1 MSVNDR
7 YAAVRKQR
15 LCYGCLGKGHA
26 IKDCKVNACGINGCI
41 KKHNRLLHSE
51 NQMDEG
57 NHAVNVS
64 AATINQSN
72 EVTSFLQIVPVSI
85 QSGGNRLNTYAFL
98 DSGPTVSFIDQSVQ
112 QKLRAQGTDVTLNI
126 AGIHGTKDLK
136 TEKVPL
142 KIKGLHSKVHSIEAF
157 AHPSISLGNTNYNY
171 NKLKQSFNHLS
182 VLPNKSFNLM
192 EVGIILGQDAYELQR
207 PLDYKIGTRSEPF
220 AVLTELGW
228 VVSGP
233 MTGKRRP
240 NVCHFAFTED
250 VKVAENIQTW
260 WDIETY
266 ASKINVV
273 SQSKKE
279 LQAQKM
285 LESTTKFTGE
295 RYEVG
300 MLWSEPEPNLPNNY
314 SSALGQ
320 LYSLERRFQRDPNL
334 KNLYQQSIDTDVE
347 KGFVKILDESEVKG
361 TFGKEWYL
369 PHHAVLNPNKPGKV
383 RRVCNAASKYKEVC
397 LNDKLLAGPDL
408 LHGLIGTIFRFRE
421 GPIALTADIESMFLQ
436 VQVPEQDR
444 SCLRFLWRP
453 RTNEPV
459 QIYEYQRHVFGAKSS
474 PSCANY
480 ALKRVGLDNEKEYP
494 IAAKAIQN
502 NFYMDDFIKSVQTPE
517 EAIEVF
523 NQLQPLLSQHGFELK
538 KWISNNDAVTEAIP
552 EDLMSIS
559 NTKQVEVEPSTEGSS
574 VLGLQWT
581 VTDDSL
587 QVCRGTNKEVE
598 APITQRKILSLVSS
612 VFDPIGLFA
621 PFSVH
626 MRRLLKSIWTKKG
639 QHWDNE
645 VEPSEEE
652 EFLRWKEQLPIVAET
667 SIDRR
672 YFNRER
678 DKAELHVFAD
688 ASEDTMCAVA
698 YLRSKPKDYSA
709 DLAFVI
715 GKCRVAPM
723 RHLSIPRL
731 ELQAAVMAV
740 RLKEQIVKEHE
751 MKINSCSFWSDS
763 TTVLQW
769 IHSSHRKQQVFVANR
784 VAEILDTTD
793 VSQWKHVSGIN
804 NPADIGTRA
813 INIEELKRSEWLT
826 GPAWLKQPESEWPQ
840 QVNLIFASD
849 EENIPSS
856 VFMIQAEEKK
866 AVIQWERFSN
876 FNRLVNTVAYVQR
889 ALKKHRPAT
898 LIVSTEEREKAK
910 ATIFK
915 LLQQEQFGEE
925 MKSLKA
931 EKENPKGSKILQF
944 SPFIDE
950 EGLIRAQ
957 GRIGKSQLDFN
968 AKHPILLHWK
978 HHAVELFLRN
988 EHKDNRH
995 EGTEHVRNI
1004 VQQKMWIL
1012 GIRNALRSIK
1022 NKCITCRKGRA
1033 QTIAPVMAGL
1043 PEERLDASTAFTNV
1057 GVDYFGP
1064 FIVKIGRRNEKR
1076 WCCLFTCLTMRAV
1089 HIEVVPKLDTDS
1101 CLNAIMRFI
1110 ARRGKPNTII
1120 SDNGTNFVGAERE
1133 FTEYVAAW
1141 NKEGIEEH
1149 LIQRGIRWKFNPP
1162 AAPHFGGVWERLV
1175 RSCKKAMYAVLGNRS
1190 VTEDVLSTTMCIVE
1204 RKTFDCSQFRC

>member
-1 MSVNDR
+1 
-7 YAAVRKQR
+7 
-15 LCYGCLGKGHA
+15 
-26 IKDCKVNACGINGCI
+26 
-41 KKHNRLLHSE
+41 
-51 NQMDEG
+51 
-57 NHAVNVS
+57 
-64 AATINQSN
+64 
-72 EVTSFLQIVPVSI
+72 
-85 QSGGNRLNTYAFL
+85 
-98 DSGPTVSFIDQSVQ
+98 
-112 QKLRAQGTDVTLNI
+112 
-126 AGIHGTKDLK
+126 
-136 TEKVPL
+136 
-142 KIKGLHSKVHSIEAF
+142 
-157 AHPSISLGNTNYNY
+157 
-171 NKLKQSFNHLS
+171 
-182 VLPNKSFNLM
+182 
-192 EVGIILGQDAYELQR
+192 
-207 PLDYKIGTRSEPF
+207 
-220 AVLTELGW
+220 
-228 VVSGP
+228 
-233 MTGKRRP
+233 
-240 NVCHFAFTED
+240 
-250 VKVAENIQTW
+250 
-260 WDIETY
+260 
-266 ASKINVV
+266 
-273 SQSKKE
+273 
-279 LQAQKM
+279 M

-300 MLWSEPEPNLPNNY
+300 MLWHEPEPNLPNNY

-334 KNLYQQSIDTDVE
+334 KILYQQSIDTDVE
-347 KGFVKILDESEVKG
+347 RGFVKILDESEVKG

-369 PHHAVLNPNKPGKV
+369 PHHPVLNPNKPGKV

-444 SCLRFLWRP
+444 SCLRLLWRP

-474 PSCANY
+474 PTCANY

-502 NFYMDDFIKSVQTPE
+502 NFYMDDIIKSVQTPE

-538 KWISNNDAVTEAIP
+538 KWISNNDAVTRAIP
-552 EDLMSIS
+552 EDLKSIS

-574 VLGLQWT
+574 ELGLQLT

-598 APITQRKILSLVSS
+598 APITQRKILSLLSS

-626 MRRLLKSIWTKKG
+626 MRRLLKGIWTKNG
-639 QHWDNE
+639 QHWGNE

-698 YLRSKPKDYSA
+698 YLRSKPKEYSA

-715 GKCRVAPM
+715 GKCRVVPM

-731 ELQAAVMAV
+731 ELQAAVTAV
-740 RLKEQIVKEHE
+740 RLKEQIVKKHE

-813 INIEELKRSEWLT
+813 INIGELKKSEWLT
-826 GPAWLKQPESEWPQ
+826 EPAWLKRPESEWPE

-889 ALKKHRPAT
+889 ALNKHKPAT
-898 LIVSTEEREKAK
+898 LVVSIEEREKAK

-915 LLQQEQFGEE
+915 LLQREQFGEE

-931 EKENPKGSKILQF
+931 EKEIPKVSKILQF
-944 SPFIDE
+944 FSFLDE
-950 EGLIRAQ
+950 EGLIRAK

-968 AKHPILLHWK
+968 ANIQYCYI
-978 HHAVELFLRN
+978 
-988 EHKDNRH
+988 
-995 EGTEHVRNI
+995 GNI
-1004 VQQKMWIL
+1004 VRLNYSCEMST
-1012 GIRNALRSIK
+1012 R
-1022 NKCITCRKGRA
+1022 
-1033 QTIAPVMAGL
+1033 TI
-1043 PEERLDASTAFTNV
+1043 ST
-1057 GVDYFGP
+1057 
-1064 FIVKIGRRNEKR
+1064 R
-1076 WCCLFTCLTMRAV
+1076 
-1089 HIEVVPKLDTDS
+1089 
-1101 CLNAIMRFI
+1101 
-1110 ARRGKPNTII
+1110 
-1120 SDNGTNFVGAERE
+1120 
-1133 FTEYVAAW
+1133 
-1141 NKEGIEEH
+1141 
-1149 LIQRGIRWKFNPP
+1149 
-1162 AAPHFGGVWERLV
+1162 
-1175 RSCKKAMYAVLGNRS
+1175 
-1190 VTEDVLSTTMCIVE
+1190 VLSM
-1204 RKTFDCSQFRC
+1204 

>member
-1 MSVNDR
+1 M
-7 YAAVRKQR
+7 
-15 LCYGCLGKGHA
+15 
-26 IKDCKVNACGINGCI
+26 
-41 KKHNRLLHSE
+41 
-51 NQMDEG
+51 
-57 NHAVNVS
+57 
-64 AATINQSN
+64 
-72 EVTSFLQIVPVSI
+72 
-85 QSGGNRLNTYAFL
+85 
-98 DSGPTVSFIDQSVQ
+98 
-112 QKLRAQGTDVTLNI
+112 
-126 AGIHGTKDLK
+126 
-136 TEKVPL
+136 
-142 KIKGLHSKVHSIEAF
+142 HSIEAF

-171 NKLKQSFNHLS
+171 NKLKQSFNHLN

-233 MTGKRRP
+233 MTGKKRQ
-240 NVCHFAFTED
+240 NVCHCAFTED

-285 LESTTKFTGE
+285 LESTSKFTGE
-295 RYEVG
+295 RYDVG

-334 KNLYQQSIDTDVE
+334 KSLYQQSIDTDVE
-347 KGFVKILDESEVKG
+347 KGFVKILDESNVKG

-369 PHHAVLNPNKPGKV
+369 PHQPVLNPNKPGKV

-397 LNDKLLAGPDL
+397 LNDKLLAGPDM

-453 RTNEPV
+453 RTNESV

-474 PSCANY
+474 PTCASY

-494 IAAKAIQN
+494 IATKAIQN
-502 NFYMDDFIKSVQTPE
+502 NFYMDDFIKSVETPD

-523 NQLQPLLSQHGFELK
+523 NQLQRLLSQHGFELK

-552 EDLMSIS
+552 EYLKSIS
-559 NTKQVEVEPSTEGSS
+559 DTKQVEVEPTTEGSS

-598 APITQRKILSLVSS
+598 TSITQRKILSLVSS

-626 MRRLLKSIWTKKG
+626 MRRLLKGIWTKNG

-652 EFLRWKEQLPIVAET
+652 EVEPSEI
-667 SIDRR
+667 
-672 YFNRER
+672 R
-678 DKAELHVFAD
+678 DKTELHVFAE

-698 YLRSKPKDYSA
+698 YLRSQPKKYSA

-731 ELQAAVMAV
+731 ELQAAVIAV

-769 IHSSHRKQQVFVANR
+769 IHSCHRK
-784 VAEILDTTD
+784 
-793 VSQWKHVSGIN
+793 
-804 NPADIGTRA
+804 
-813 INIEELKRSEWLT
+813 
-826 GPAWLKQPESEWPQ
+826 
-840 QVNLIFASD
+840 
-849 EENIPSS
+849 
-856 VFMIQAEEKK
+856 
-866 AVIQWERFSN
+866 
-876 FNRLVNTVAYVQR
+876 
-889 ALKKHRPAT
+889 
-898 LIVSTEEREKAK
+898 
-910 ATIFK
+910 
-915 LLQQEQFGEE
+915 
-925 MKSLKA
+925 
-931 EKENPKGSKILQF
+931 
-944 SPFIDE
+944 
-950 EGLIRAQ
+950 
-957 GRIGKSQLDFN
+957 
-968 AKHPILLHWK
+968 
-978 HHAVELFLRN
+978 
-988 EHKDNRH
+988 
-995 EGTEHVRNI
+995 
-1004 VQQKMWIL
+1004 
-1012 GIRNALRSIK
+1012 
-1022 NKCITCRKGRA
+1022 
-1033 QTIAPVMAGL
+1033 
-1043 PEERLDASTAFTNV
+1043 
-1057 GVDYFGP
+1057 
-1064 FIVKIGRRNEKR
+1064 
-1076 WCCLFTCLTMRAV
+1076 
-1089 HIEVVPKLDTDS
+1089 
-1101 CLNAIMRFI
+1101 
-1110 ARRGKPNTII
+1110 
-1120 SDNGTNFVGAERE
+1120 
-1133 FTEYVAAW
+1133 
-1141 NKEGIEEH
+1141 
-1149 LIQRGIRWKFNPP
+1149 
-1162 AAPHFGGVWERLV
+1162 
-1175 RSCKKAMYAVLGNRS
+1175 
-1190 VTEDVLSTTMCIVE
+1190 
-1204 RKTFDCSQFRC
+1204 

>member
-1 MSVNDR
+1 MSHLKTLLTGKDRAALASMGYSGDLYGEAWTLLERRFGRPYLIIEAQLNTLRNQQAIRMHDSKALVSYSTTISNVVSVLKHYKYEGDLRSSATLQIAIEKLPPNLKEKWWFYVDETNEDRPDLCLLEKWLSRMSFVYEGMSQPAGERKEDHRRNANKTKQFSKSSNFSASSNVKEVQATINDHCPLADGTHRFWNCPLFKNMNVNDR
-7 YAAVRKQR
+7 YAVVWKQR

-26 IKDCKVNACGINGCI
+26 IKDCKVNACGINGCT

-57 NHAVNVS
+57 NQAVNVS
-64 AATINQSN
+64 AATISQSN

-85 QSGGNRLNTYAFL
+85 QSGSNRLNTYAFL
-98 DSGPTVSFIDQSVQ
+98 DSGSTVSFVDRSVNE
-112 QKLRAQGTDVTLNI
+112 KLRAKGTDITLNI
-126 AGIHGTKDLK
+126 AGIQGTKDLK
-136 TEKVPL
+136 TEMVPI
-142 KIKGLHSKVHSIEAF
+142 KIKGPHSKLHSIEAF
-157 AHPSISLGNTNYNY
+157 VHPSISLGTTNYDY
-171 NKLKQSFNHLS
+171 NKLKQSFNHLN
-182 VLPNKSFNLM
+182 VLPNKTFNLM
-192 EVGIILGQDAYELQR
+192 DVGIILGQDAYELQR
-207 PLDYKIGTRSEPF
+207 PLDYRIGTRSEPF

-233 MTGKRRP
+233 MTGKRRQ

-250 VKVAENIQTW
+250 VKVAENIQKW

-285 LESTTKFTGE
+285 LEITTKFTGE
-295 RYEVG
+295 RYEKG

-320 LYSLERRFQRDPNL
+320 LHSLERRFQRDPNL
-334 KNLYQQSIDTDVE
+334 KSLYQQSIDTDVE

-369 PHHAVLNPNKPGKV
+369 PHHPVLNPNKPGKV
-383 RRVCNAASKYKEVC
+383 RRVCNAASKYKGVC

-421 GPIALTADIESMFLQ
+421 RTVALTAEIESMFLQ

-444 SCLRFLWRP
+444 SCLRFLWRQ

-474 PSCANY
+474 PTCANY
-480 ALKRVGLDNEKEYP
+480 ALKRVGLDNEEMYP

-502 NFYMDDFIKSVQTPE
+502 NFYMDDFIKSVENPE

-523 NQLQPLLSQHGFELK
+523 NQLRILLLQHRFQLT
-538 KWISNNDAVTEAIP
+538 KWISNSDEVCKAIP
-552 EDLMSIS
+552 VDLKSIS
-559 NTKQVEVEPSTEGSS
+559 NTKQVEVEPNTEGSS

-587 QVCRGTNKEVE
+587 QVCRGTDKEVE

-626 MRRLLKSIWTKKG
+626 MRRLLKGIWTKNG

-645 VEPSEEE
+645 VEPGEEA
-652 EFLRWKEQLPIVAET
+652 EFLRWKEQLLMVAET

-672 YFNRER
+672 YFKRER
-678 DKAELHVFAD
+678 DKTELHVFAD
-688 ASEDTMCAVA
+688 ASEGTMCAVA
-698 YLRSKPKDYSA
+698 YLRSRAKEYSA

-751 MKINSCSFWSDS
+751 MKIQCCSFWSDS

-813 INIEELKRSEWLT
+813 INIDELRRSEWLT
-826 GPAWLKQPESEWPQ
+826 GPAWLKRPESEWPE

-856 VFMIQAEEKK
+856 VFMTQADQQK

-876 FNRLVNTVAYVQR
+876 VNKLVNTMAYVRR
-889 ALKKHRPAT
+889 AFSKYKSA
-898 LIVSTEEREKAK
+898 
-910 ATIFK
+910 K
-915 LLQQEQFGEE
+915 LLVSVE
-925 MKSLKA
+925 
-931 EKENPKGSKILQF
+931 EKEK
-944 SPFIDE
+944 
-950 EGLIRAQ
+950 
-957 GRIGKSQLDFN
+957 
-968 AKHPILLHWK
+968 
-978 HHAVELFLRN
+978 
-988 EHKDNRH
+988 
-995 EGTEHVRNI
+995 
-1004 VQQKMWIL
+1004 QKQSSSSYYSENSL
-1012 GIRNALRSIK
+1012 
-1022 NKCITCRKGRA
+1022 
-1033 QTIAPVMAGL
+1033 
-1043 PEERLDASTAFTNV
+1043 
-1057 GVDYFGP
+1057 
-1064 FIVKIGRRNEKR
+1064 VKR
-1076 WCCLFTCLTMRAV
+1076 
-1089 HIEVVPKLDTDS
+1089 
-1101 CLNAIMRFI
+1101 
-1110 ARRGKPNTII
+1110 
-1120 SDNGTNFVGAERE
+1120 
-1133 FTEYVAAW
+1133 
-1141 NKEGIEEH
+1141 
-1149 LIQRGIRWKFNPP
+1149 
-1162 AAPHFGGVWERLV
+1162 
-1175 RSCKKAMYAVLGNRS
+1175 
-1190 VTEDVLSTTMCIVE
+1190 
-1204 RKTFDCSQFRC
+1204 